1 MNWRVNEKKQR
12 ERDGESEQEKLVEM
26 RKSRREYMEEIV
38 ILAAYL
44 GCLVSS
50 LGHCAGLLR

>member
-26 RKSRREYMEEIV
+26 RKSTREYMEKDCNISSV
-38 ILAAYL
+38 LKMS
-44 GCLVSS
+44 CL
-50 LGHCAGLLR
+50 

>member
-12 ERDGESEQEKLVEM
+12 GRDGESEQEKLVGM
-26 RKSRREYMEEIV
+26 RKSRRDYMEEIV

-50 LGHCAGLLR
+50 SGQCAGLLW